1 MRSVGAA
8 AYAAA
13 APASAASASA
23 AMPTQH
29 LTRTSQL
36 NPHEEVVKN
45 P

>member
-13 APASAASASA
+13 APASAASA

-29 LTRTSQL
+29 LTRISQL